1 MEQWQRESSDRVAAA
16 AGRLL
21 DRLEQAV
28 AELDAVTQTCRRKV
42 KTEDGEQ
49 TIEFTEK
56 YPRKKG
62 LVDRGGLKQL
72 TGVLKDLQ
80 EILLRSP
87 ELDLREREARILR
100 LEQEL
105 NRETDTDAVTVMLEG
120 EADDYA
126 G

>member
-1 MEQWQRESSDRVAAA
+1 MDDWQREAAGRVAAA

-28 AELDAVTQTCRRKV
+28 AELDAVTQTCRRKI

-49 TIEFTEK
+49 AVEFTEK

-80 EILLRSP
+80 EILLRDP

-105 NRETDTDAVTVMLEG
+105 NREGDADAVTVMLEG
-120 EADDYA
+120 EVDGFA

>member
-1 MEQWQRESSDRVAAA
+1 MEQWQQESSNRVAAA

-28 AELDAVTQTCRRKV
+28 AELDAVTQTHKRKT
-42 KTEDGEQ
+42 KTEDGELL
-49 TIEFTEK
+49 TEYTEK

-80 EILLRSP
+80 EILLRDP

-105 NRETDTDAVTVMLEG
+105 NREMDTDAVTVMLEG
-120 EADDYA
+120 EADDFA

>member
-1 MEQWQRESSDRVAAA
+1 M
-16 AGRLL
+16 
-21 DRLEQAV
+21 
-28 AELDAVTQTCRRKV
+28 
-42 KTEDGEQ
+42 
-49 TIEFTEK
+49 
-56 YPRKKG
+56 
-62 LVDRGGLKQL
+62 DRGGLKQL

-105 NRETDTDAVTVMLEG
+105 NREMDTDGVTVMLEG